1 MPDAGIDVIIPAYQA
16 ERWLGAAIDSVL
28 GQRGAPLR
36 EILVVDN
43 GSSDGTAAVAA
54 RYPAPVRCLA
64 TGRTNAA
71 DARNTGLAA
80 SRAEFLTFLDADDL
94 MPPDSL
100 ASRWRTLVAGSS
112 RDAVVA
118 GLVLPFRDGQA
129 LPADCQDRAIRPWTQ
144 RGLLGGTMLLPR
156 AVFDRI
162 GRFDQSLSGADM
174 PDWLVRF
181 NDSGLPVT
189 QIDQV
194 VLLRRLHG
202 ASLTQASFG
211 RVTTDYLTILRR
223 HLRRRRDGQ
232 R

>member
-64 TGRTNAA
+64 T
-71 DARNTGLAA
+71 
-80 SRAEFLTFLDADDL
+80 
-94 MPPDSL
+94 

>member
-1 MPDAGIDVIIPAYQA
+1 MPEPGIDVVVPAYQA
-16 ERWLGAAIDSVL
+16 ERWLGAAIESIL
-28 GQRGAPLR
+28 AQRDAPLR

-64 TGRTNAA
+64 TGRTNSA

-80 SRAEFLTFLDADDL
+80 SRAEFLAFLDADDL

-100 ASRWRTLVAGSS
+100 ASRWRALVAGSA

-129 LPADCQDRAIRPWTQ
+129 LPADCQDPALRPWTQ
-144 RGLLGGTMLLPR
+144 RGLLGGTMMLPR

-162 GRFDQSLSGADM
+162 GHFDRSLYGADM

-181 NDSGLPVT
+181 NDSGLPVVH
-189 QIDQV
+189 IDQV

-202 ASLTQASFG
+202 ASMTQASFG
-211 RVTTDYLTILRR
+211 GVTADYLKILRR
-223 HLRRRRDGQ
+223 HLRRREGQ
-232 R
+232 G